1 MGRMKDKILEVNEYL
16 NYVYEEYGLCKSDF
30 LVKKVIEEF
39 EFNESFALDF
49 VELWLEDFN
58 NDRA

>member
-1 MGRMKDKILEVNEYL
+1 MKDKILEVNEYL
-16 NYVYEEYGLCKSDF
+16 NYVHEEYGLRTPDF

-49 VELWLEDFN
+49 VELWIEDFHN
-58 NDRA
+58 GH